1 MDWAEPLTVA
11 EPVIFDAVES
21 RGTMNNDRKPERLVE
36 SGAGARP
43 FLVPRG
49 KSGGRLR
56 LTRGAW
62 VLAAL
67 SGVLQSLIYPL
78 PGLTFLCWIALAPL
92 LVAVLRGRKP
102 VEGGDAQPVSAGQGF
117 LLAYVGGVM
126 WSFGTTYWIYHVIHT
141 YGGLN
146 GPTSFGVLVLF
157 CFALGAVWGVFGLLL
172 AILANGRLRQKALF
186 LAPFLWV
193 PLEIVRGFPF
203 DFPWNPLGTVL
214 VNNIPLTR
222 IATATG
228 VYGLSFEIVLVN
240 TAFAAAFLVDAPRR
254 RMVLMAAI
262 LVAGLLQAGELV
274 EPPHLAADRTAR
286 LVQADIPILNADQW
300 TPEYFQSTLRELSD
314 LSGPR
319 PGELGPTEPAP
330 DLVVWPESPAPF
342 FVANPEFRAAVSEVA
357 RRAHATMVVGSLG
370 VPNAGQPASQL
381 YNSAAVVAPNGDWI
395 ARYDKIHLVP
405 FGEYV
410 PFQRWLT
417 FAGKLTREVG
427 DFLPGES
434 RQALALGNYRMG
446 VFICYEVVY
455 PAEIREFAN
464 NGAQVFVNISDDAWF
479 GQTAAP
485 VQHLNQARMRAI
497 ENHRWLVRAT
507 DTGITVA
514 IDPFGRVVAQA
525 PRNLR
530 TSIDVPY
537 SVMSGTT
544 FYTRHGNWFV
554 WLCAIISLAA
564 FVMRISM
571 RAK

>member
-1 MDWAEPLTVA
+1 GPLR
-11 EPVIFDAVES
+11 E
-21 RGTMNNDRKPERLVE
+21 
-36 SGAGARP
+36 
-43 FLVPRG
+43 
-49 KSGGRLR
+49 
-56 LTRGAW
+56 
-62 VLAAL
+62 
-67 SGVLQSLIYPL
+67 
-78 PGLTFLCWIALAPL
+78 
-92 LVAVLRGRKP
+92 
-102 VEGGDAQPVSAGQGF
+102 
-117 LLAYVGGVM
+117 
-126 WSFGTTYWIYHVIHT
+126 
-141 YGGLN
+141 
-146 GPTSFGVLVLF
+146 
-157 CFALGAVWGVFGLLL
+157 
-172 AILANGRLRQKALF
+172 KALF

-240 TAFAAAFLVDAPRR
+240 TAFAAAFLVDSKRR
-254 RMVLMAAI
+254 KMVLLAAI
-262 LVAGLLQAGELV
+262 VVAGLLQAGELV
-274 EPPHLAADRTAR
+274 EPPRLAADRTAR

-300 TPEYFQSTLRELSD
+300 TPQYFQSTLRELSD
-314 LSGPR
+314 LSVPR
-319 PGELGPTEPAP
+319 RGELGPTEPAP

-342 FVANPEFRAAVSEVA
+342 FTTSPEFRAAVSDVA
-357 RRAHATMVVGSLG
+357 RRAHATMVVGTLG
-370 VPNAGQPASQL
+370 VPNTGQPASQL
-381 YNSAAVVAPNGDWI
+381 YNSAAVIAPNGDWI

-410 PFQRWLT
+410 PFKRLLN

-434 RQALALGNYRMG
+434 RQPLALGNYKMG
-446 VFICYEVVY
+446 VFICYEAVY

-525 PRNLR
+525 PRNVR
-530 TSIDVPY
+530 TSLDVPY
-537 SVMSGTT
+537 SVVSGTT

-554 WLCAIISLAA
+554 WLCAIISLIALA
-564 FVMRISM
+564 VGVGLKARMIE
-571 RAK
+571 

>member
-1 MDWAEPLTVA
+1 MD
-11 EPVIFDAVES
+11 
-21 RGTMNNDRKPERLVE
+21 NHRKPTSLVDL
-36 SGAGARP
+36 GAARP

-49 KSGGRLR
+49 ELGKKSR
-56 LTRGAW
+56 LTSGAW
-62 VLAAL
+62 ILAVI

-78 PGLTFLCWIALAPL
+78 PGLTFLCWLALAPL
-92 LVAVLRGRKP
+92 LVAILRGRMP
-102 VEGGDAQPVSAGQGF
+102 VEGGDAQPVSARQGF
-117 LLAYVGGVM
+117 LLAYGGGVL
-126 WSFGTTYWIYHVIHT
+126 WSFGTTYWIYHVMHI

-146 GPTSFGVLVLF
+146 APTSLGLLVLF
-157 CFALGAVWGVFGLLL
+157 CFALGVIWGVFGLLL
-172 AILANGRLRQKALF
+172 AIVANGWMRQRALF

-240 TAFAAAFLVDAPRR
+240 TAFAAAFLVDSKRR
-254 RMVLMAAI
+254 KVVLLAASV
-262 LVAGLLQAGELV
+262 VAGLLQAGELV
-274 EPPHLAADRTAR
+274 EPPRLAADRTAR
-286 LVQADIPILNADQW
+286 LVQANIPILNADQW

-314 LSGPR
+314 LSVPRRGETGPN
-319 PGELGPTEPAP
+319 EPAP
-330 DLVVWPESPAPF
+330 DLVAWPESPAPF
-342 FVANPEFRAAVSEVA
+342 FVNNPEFRAAVSDVA
-357 RRAHATMVVGSLG
+357 QRAHSTMVVGSLG
-370 VPNAGQPASQL
+370 VPNRGQPESQL
-381 YNSAAVVAPNGDWI
+381 YNSAAVIAPNGDWI

-410 PFQRWLT
+410 PFKRLLT

-427 DFLPGES
+427 DFIPGES
-434 RQALALGNYRMG
+434 RRPLPLGNDKMG

-455 PAEIREFAN
+455 PAEIREFAK

-485 VQHLNQARMRAI
+485 IQHLNQARMRAI

-507 DTGITVA
+507 DTGITLA

-525 PRNLR
+525 PRNVR
-530 TSIDVPY
+530 TAIDVPY

-554 WLCAIISLAA
+554 WVCAIISLIALVVRVSA
-564 FVMRISM
+564 PARPGQ
-571 RAK
+571 

>member
-1 MDWAEPLTVA
+1 
-11 EPVIFDAVES
+11 
-21 RGTMNNDRKPERLVE
+21 MNNDRKHARRVE
-36 SGAGARP
+36 LGAGARP
-43 FLVPRG
+43 FLVARG
-49 KSGGRLR
+49 SLGERSRLSA
-56 LTRGAW
+56 GVW
-62 VLAAL
+62 MLAVL

-78 PGLTFLCWIALAPL
+78 PGLTFLCWVALAPL
-92 LVAVLRGRKP
+92 LVAILRGRKP
-102 VEGGDAQPVSAGQGF
+102 AGGGEAQPVSSGQGF

-126 WSFGTTYWIYHVIHT
+126 WSFGTTYWIYHVMHI
-141 YGGLN
+141 YGGLS
-146 GPTSFGVLVLF
+146 GPTSLVVLVLF
-157 CFALGAVWGVFGLLL
+157 CFALGVIWGVFGLVL
-172 AILANGRLRQKALF
+172 AIVANGWLGQRALF

-240 TAFAAAFLVDAPRR
+240 TAFAAAFLVDSKRR
-254 RMVLMAAI
+254 RMVLLAAVV
-262 LVAGLLQAGELV
+262 VAGLLQAGELV
-274 EPPHLAADRTAR
+274 EPPRLAADRTAR
-286 LVQADIPILNADQW
+286 LVQGNIPILNADQW
-300 TPEYFQSTLRELSD
+300 TPEYFQTTLRELGD
-314 LSGPR
+314 LSVPR
-319 PGELGPTEPAP
+319 QVELGPTESAP

-342 FVANPEFRAAVSEVA
+342 FVTNPEFRTAVSDVA
-357 RRAHATMVVGSLG
+357 RRAHATVVVGSMG
-370 VPNAGQPASQL
+370 VPNPGQPASQL
-381 YNSAAVVAPNGDWI
+381 YNSAAVIAPNGDWI

-410 PFQRWLT
+410 PFKRLLT

-427 DFLPGES
+427 DFLPGDS
-434 RQALALGNYRMG
+434 RKPLALGNYQMG
-446 VFICYEVVY
+446 VFICYEAVY

-525 PRNLR
+525 PRSVR
-530 TSIDVPY
+530 TSLDVPY
-537 SVMSGTT
+537 SVVSGTT

-554 WLCAIISLAA
+554 WLCAIISLIALVVSVGRKA
-564 FVMRISM
+564 RTIE
-571 RAK
+571 

>member
-1 MDWAEPLTVA
+1 MD
-11 EPVIFDAVES
+11 
-21 RGTMNNDRKPERLVE
+21 NHRKQARRVGL
-36 SGAGARP
+36 GAGARP

-49 KSGGRLR
+49 EFGGRSR
-56 LTRGAW
+56 LSAGAW
-62 VLAAL
+62 MLAVL

-78 PGLTFLCWIALAPL
+78 PGLTFLCWVALAPL
-92 LVAVLRGRKP
+92 LVAILRGRMP
-102 VEGGDAQPVSAGQGF
+102 VGGGEAQPVSAGQGF

-126 WSFGTTYWIYHVIHT
+126 WSFGTTYWIYHVMHI
-141 YGGLN
+141 YGGLS

-157 CFALGAVWGVFGLLL
+157 CFALGVLWGVFGLLL
-172 AILANGRLRQKALF
+172 AIVANGWLGQRALF

-228 VYGLSFEIVLVN
+228 VYGLTFEIVLVN
-240 TAFAAAFLVDAPRR
+240 TAFAAAFLVDSKRR
-254 RMVLMAAI
+254 RMVLLAATV
-262 LVAGLLQAGELV
+262 VAGLLQAGELV
-274 EPPHLAADRTAR
+274 EPPRLAADRTAR
-286 LVQADIPILNADQW
+286 LVQANIPILNADQW

-314 LSGPR
+314 LSVSR
-319 PGELGPTEPAP
+319 RGELGPTEPAP

-342 FVANPEFRAAVSEVA
+342 FVNNAEFRAAVSEVA

-370 VPNAGQPASQL
+370 VSNPGQPASQL
-381 YNSAAVVAPNGDWI
+381 YNSAAVIAPNGDWI

-410 PFQRWLT
+410 PFKRLLR

-427 DFLPGES
+427 DFIPGES
-434 RQALALGNYRMG
+434 RKPLALGNYKMG
-446 VFICYEVVY
+446 VFICYEAVY

-485 VQHLNQARMRAI
+485 VQHVNQARMRAI

-507 DTGITVA
+507 DTGITVV

-525 PRNLR
+525 PHNVR
-530 TSIDVPY
+530 TSLDVPY
-537 SVMSGTT
+537 SVVSGTT

-554 WLCAIISLAA
+554 WVCAIISLIALA
-564 FVMRISM
+564 VGVGLKA
-571 RAK
+571 RAIE

>member
-1 MDWAEPLTVA
+1 MD
-11 EPVIFDAVES
+11 
-21 RGTMNNDRKPERLVE
+21 NHRKQARRVGL
-36 SGAGARP
+36 GAGARP

-49 KSGGRLR
+49 EFGGRSR
-56 LTRGAW
+56 LSAGAW
-62 VLAAL
+62 MLAVL

-78 PGLTFLCWIALAPL
+78 PGLTFLCWVALAPL
-92 LVAVLRGRKP
+92 LVAILRGRMP
-102 VEGGDAQPVSAGQGF
+102 VGGGEAQPVSAGQGF

-126 WSFGTTYWIYHVIHT
+126 WSFGTTYWIYHVMHI
-141 YGGLN
+141 YGGLS

-157 CFALGAVWGVFGLLL
+157 CFALGVLWGVFGLLL
-172 AILANGRLRQKALF
+172 AIVANGWLGQRALF

-228 VYGLSFEIVLVN
+228 VYGLTFEIVLVN
-240 TAFAAAFLVDAPRR
+240 TAFAAAFLVDSKRR
-254 RMVLMAAI
+254 RVVLLAATV
-262 LVAGLLQAGELV
+262 VAGLLQAGELV
-274 EPPHLAADRTAR
+274 EPPRLAADRTAR
-286 LVQADIPILNADQW
+286 LVQANIPILNADQW

-314 LSGPR
+314 LSVSR
-319 PGELGPTEPAP
+319 RGELGPTEPAP

-342 FVANPEFRAAVSEVA
+342 FVNNAEFRAAVSEVA

-370 VPNAGQPASQL
+370 VSNPGQPASQL
-381 YNSAAVVAPNGDWI
+381 YNSAAVIAPNGDWI

-410 PFQRWLT
+410 PFKRLLR

-427 DFLPGES
+427 DFIPGES
-434 RQALALGNYRMG
+434 RKPLALGNYKMG
-446 VFICYEVVY
+446 VFICYEAVY

-485 VQHLNQARMRAI
+485 VQHVNQARMRAI

-507 DTGITVA
+507 DTGITVV

-525 PRNLR
+525 PHNVR
-530 TSIDVPY
+530 TSLDVPY
-537 SVMSGTT
+537 SVVSGTT

-554 WLCAIISLAA
+554 WVCAIISLIALA
-564 FVMRISM
+564 VGVGLKA
-571 RAK
+571 RAIE

>member
-1 MDWAEPLTVA
+1 MD
-11 EPVIFDAVES
+11 
-21 RGTMNNDRKPERLVE
+21 NHRKPARRVE
-36 SGAGARP
+36 LGAGARP

-49 KSGGRLR
+49 SLGGRSR
-56 LTRGAW
+56 LSVGVW
-62 VLAAL
+62 MLAVA
-67 SGVLQSLIYPL
+67 SGVLQSLMYPL
-78 PGLTFLCWIALAPL
+78 PGLTFLCWVALAPL
-92 LVAVLRGRKP
+92 LVAILRGRMP
-102 VEGGDAQPVSAGQGF
+102 VGGGDAQPVSAGQGF

-126 WSFGTTYWIYHVIHT
+126 WSFGTTYWIYHVLHI

-157 CFALGAVWGVFGLLL
+157 CFALGVIWGVFGLLL
-172 AILANGRLRQKALF
+172 AIAANGWLSQRALF

-240 TAFAAAFLVDAPRR
+240 TAFAAAFLVDSKRR
-254 RMVLMAAI
+254 RLVLLAAI
-262 LVAGLLQAGELV
+262 VVAGLLQAGELV
-274 EPPHLAADRTAR
+274 EPPRLAADRTAR
-286 LVQADIPILNADQW
+286 LVQGNIPILNADQW
-300 TPEYFQSTLRELSD
+300 TPEYFQTTLRAMGD
-314 LSGPR
+314 LSVPR
-319 PGELGPTEPAP
+319 RGELGPTEPAP

-342 FVANPEFRAAVSEVA
+342 FITNPEFRAAVSEVA

-370 VPNAGQPASQL
+370 VPNPGQPASQL

-410 PFQRWLT
+410 PFKRLLT

-434 RQALALGNYRMG
+434 RKALALGNYQMG
-446 VFICYEVVY
+446 VFICYEAVY
-455 PAEIREFAN
+455 PAEIREFAD

-530 TSIDVPY
+530 TALDVPY
-537 SVMSGTT
+537 SVVSGTT

-564 FVMRISM
+564 LAVGVGGKARTIE
-571 RAK
+571 